1 MQVDVRGSYSLRG
14 RRWYKK
20 TNISFGHLV
29 GPTSISAISIGRGSN
44 HPLNVEAV
52 ENPGSASLA
61 MSV

>member
-1 MQVDVRGSYSLRG
+1 MQVDVRGSYSWRG

-20 TNISFGHLV
+20 THISFGYLF
-29 GPTSISAISIGRGSN
+29 GPTNISAISILPRAN

-52 ENPGSASLA
+52 ENTGSASLA